1 MEVKVVNTEVKPP
14 FVCFTMEGLS
24 AMGYRH
30 TESPTKSGTQIGK
43 CSDQTSATNIK
54 MLKYKIQIQLQTHKK
69 WHRDREMFR
78 SGISNKYQNA
88 KIQNTNTNT
97 ETQKVAHR

>member
-30 TESPTKSGTQIGK
+30 TESPTKSGTQ
-43 CSDQTSATNIK
+43 
-54 MLKYKIQIQLQTHKK
+54 
-69 WHRDREMFR
+69 REMFR
-78 SGISNKYQNA
+78 SDLSNKYQNA

>member
-43 CSDQTSATNIK
+43 CSDQASATNF
-54 MLKYKIQIQLQTHKK
+54 KIQTQIQIQTHKK
-69 WHRDREMFR
+69 DTDREMFR
-78 SGISNKYQNA
+78 SGISNKF
-88 KIQNTNTNT
+88 QNTNANTNT
-97 ETQKVAHR
+97 DTQKGHR